1 MPDIK
6 LNHIRDGAG
15 SPPIVFVHGFLCR
28 LQDWRYQMPQ
38 FSGSHTVVA
47 CDLRGHGG
55 TPAGEAPMTPETLGG
70 DVAALLEDEDLNDAV
85 LVGHSMGCRI
95 VMEARRQAPDRV
107 SGLVLVDGSRVG
119 VDRAKGQK
127 AFDATIETNGY
138 QAVVRGLFDSMFF
151 SDPPDWKDETLA
163 KVLSVPESV
172 GRPLFR
178 ALIAWDADE
187 LEKAMA
193 EIEIPV
199 LAIQSTTMDMDRKR
213 RALEDGEVG
222 PFQELI
228 LNHIPGSESE
238 TISGPGHFC
247 MTEAPA
253 AINARIE
260 QFIAARF

>member
-1 MPDIK
+1 MSDIK
-6 LNHIRDGAG
+6 LNHIREGAG

-28 LQDWRYQMPQ
+28 LHDWRHQVSH
-38 FSGSHTVVA
+38 FVGRHTVVA
-47 CDLRGHGG
+47 CDLRGHGD
-55 TPAGEAPMTPETLGG
+55 TPRGEASMTPETLGG
-70 DVAALLEDEDLNDAV
+70 DVAALLEDEDLKDAI

-107 SGLVLVDGSRVG
+107 AGLVLVDGSRVG
-119 VDRAKGQK
+119 VDRVEGQK
-127 AFDATIETNGY
+127 AFDATIKANSY
-138 QAVVRGLFDSMFF
+138 QTVIRGLFDSMFF

-172 GRPLFR
+172 GRPLYR
-178 ALIAWDADE
+178 ALVAWDADE

-193 EIEIPV
+193 ETEIPV
-199 LAIQSTTMDMDRKR
+199 LAIQSTTMGLDRKR
-213 RALEDGEVG
+213 RTLEEREVG

-253 AINARIE
+253 AINARIQ